1 MEILNVSTETVD
13 GVTIIECKGTL
24 KKIHED
30 LLNNLLENCF
40 VQGAKGIL
48 FDWANVTYFDSMGLE
63 CLIGIH
69 KKNQKYHLGPIA
81 VLITNPVLA
90 KTYKVLRF
98 DMLVPLYSNKKKA
111 LISLQKD
118 ISQLESSGKLTAS

>member
-13 GVTIIECKGTL
+13 GITVIECKGTL

-40 VQGAKGIL
+40 VQGARGIL
-48 FDWANVTYFDSMGLE
+48 FDWSNVTYFDSMGLE

-69 KKNQKYHLGPIA
+69 KKNQKYKLGPIA

-98 DMLVPLYSNKKKA
+98 DALVPLFSNKNKA
-111 LISLQKD
+111 LNSIMKS
-118 ISQLESSGKLTAS
+118 ISQLEATGKLPAS

>member
-1 MEILNVSTETVD
+1 MEILNVSTENVD
-13 GVTIIECKGTL
+13 GVTVIECNGTL

-30 LLNNLLENCF
+30 LLNNLLENSF

-48 FDWANVTYFDSMGLE
+48 FDWSNVTYFDSMGLE

-69 KKNQKYHLGPIA
+69 KKNQKYYLGPIA
-81 VLITNPVLA
+81 VLITNPVLS

-98 DMLVPLYSNKKKA
+98 DMLIPLFNNKKKA
-111 LISLQKD
+111 LASLQKS
-118 ISQLESSGKLTAS
+118 ISQLKPSRKLSAS